1 MRLAVAL
8 PRVAQAR
15 SPCIAS
21 SGEVR
26 LELGGYTI
34 CPSGPS
40 CLTSPA
46 GLEKLKAL
54 NTLVLSHNDV
64 DSMGTW
70 LAGATALV
78 KLSLSHNSIGEIGA
92 ALK

>member
-1 MRLAVAL
+1 MVTPFSQA
-8 PRVAQAR
+8 PRAT
-15 SPCIAS
+15 SFS
-21 SGEVR
+21 S
-26 LELGGYTI
+26 T
-34 CPSGPS
+34 
-40 CLTSPA
+40 

-64 DSMGTW
+64 ASMGTW